1 MSISSKS
8 QNNRLY
14 FFVFILFFFSGAA
27 GLVYQ
32 VVWTRE
38 LVLIFGNT
46 MLAAST
52 VLSAFM
58 AGLAVGSFSAGK
70 YVDRRPHKLIRVYA
84 LLAAGSGVY
93 ALLFPLLLAA
103 AAPLY
108 TGLYQALKGNMP
120 AVNIF
125 RFVICF
131 VLIVVPTF
139 LMGATL
145 PVLLKRF
152 VKETGLIGRQVGFF
166 YGLNTVGA
174 VAGSLVCGFLLLRV
188 LGMRLTT
195 LAAAAV
201 NLLIAIAAWLVGK
214 EKAGRREPST
224 AAAANKEEE
233 EKSTAVYSRITVR
246 SVLIGIGISGFCAL
260 AYEVSWTRM
269 LNLFFHNTVY
279 SFTTMLAAF
288 LVGIALGSLIY
299 AKFLSRIANRV
310 LLFILVEIGI
320 GILAYATPFIFNL
333 LYEPLFSRPAEIL
346 AGLKAVV
353 IMIGPTLLMGIALP
367 LAVQI
372 CQQGARRE
380 GSSVGTVYAV
390 NTIGSILGAFAS
402 GFLLVPALGI
412 HKSVIAVVSLN
423 IIAGVLV
430 LISIARI
437 RLRPV
442 YGFVFA
448 CILVILFVIAP
459 ADLFRNLY
467 KEKQAAADLVFY
479 KEGRIANVVVYDFKT
494 SGYKDLYLNGSEEAS
509 DRLWHVQLF
518 KMLSVLPVAVH
529 PQPDDA
535 LMIAFGAGISAGAGI
550 DLVDYFECAELNPDI
565 FEAAGLFTE
574 ENRDVIHN
582 PKLNMILND
591 GRNHLLLTPRKYS
604 LIISAATNP
613 LTFDSW
619 TLYTKDFYELC
630 KRKLKPGGVFC
641 QWMPI
646 PLAGDSVKVI
656 LKTFKTVFPHAS
668 FWSIYGCSQ
677 CLMLGTPERL
687 QFDYRELSNKL
698 PAVLAKAGLTGYGVD
713 SVDKF
718 LSFFLLGEDELD
730 EYLKGFHKINTDDLP
745 GAQFHSGHNRQGIET
760 SLGLLKYQGTIIPY
774 LTGLGE
780 ENSRV
785 QATLNHY
792 RTISRM
798 LNIGFLKGSGLEFK
812 KAFAFASEADPFLA
826 RDKNIACM
834 LQYDSA
840 RKDYFLKRVKR
851 FPDDANA
858 HNTLGFI
865 YWQEGDYKQAISEL
879 EQAVKLKLDFA
890 NALTNLAQAYLDAAQ
905 YDLAVEKLLKVR
917 EINPALNVVNMTLN
931 EFRLIHNLRKVK
943 YQPGNPDL
951 YMNLGRTFLDRQA
964 IGKSIQ
970 AYKAALELRKDD
982 PQILHSL
989 AFIYESIDLLD
1000 KSLEYYEQL
1009 VKVAPGDKEADR
1021 QLRDQVTG
1029 KIKKLRA
1036 LQSAPG
1042 AWQEWVAAKLKI
1054 PSASAQG
1061 QHPAGCKRALELWS
1075 TYDFT
1080 GKISWKDLEAAALE
1094 FKKVIAKD
1102 KEHLH
1107 AYADAAV
1114 IYEYMGDYREA
1125 ADMWRK
1131 GLDVASDN
1139 RLAVNNLRRMELLLQ
1154 LDNRP
1159 ASQRRT
1165 EIYNE
1170 LGVLS
1175 WRNGLVEDAIVYFKK
1190 ALGNESNFAMAY
1202 ANLGLNYIDAGM
1214 YPEAVGALEKALAL
1228 APKIDYAQQMKERL
1242 AWLKDTLGN
1251 IKNSK

>member
-1 MSISSKS
+1 MSTPSGK

-32 VVWTRE
+32 IVWTRE

-52 VLSAFM
+52 VLSAYM
-58 AGLAVGSFSAGK
+58 AGLAAGSFAAGK
-70 YVDRRPHKLIRVYA
+70 YVDKRPRKLIRVYA
-84 LLAAGSGVY
+84 LLEAGVGIY
-93 ALLFPLLLAA
+93 ALLFPLLLTVV
-103 AAPLY
+103 APLY
-108 TGLYQALKGNMP
+108 TGIYQALKGNMA
-120 AVNIF
+120 AVNLS

-131 VLIVVPTF
+131 ALIVIPTF

-152 VKETGLIGRQVGFF
+152 VEETGLIGRQVGLF
-166 YGLNTVGA
+166 YGLNTIGA

-195 LAAAAV
+195 LTAAAV

-214 EKAGRREPST
+214 EKKGSRELSP
-224 AAAANKEEE
+224 AAAAKKEEK
-233 EKSTAVYSRITVR
+233 EKPAAGYSRMTVR
-246 SVLIGIGISGFCAL
+246 LVLIGIGISGFCAL
-260 AYEVSWTRM
+260 AYEVLWTRM

-320 GILAYATPFIFNL
+320 GLLAYATPFIFNL
-333 LYEPLFSRPAEIL
+333 LYEPLFSRPAEAL
-346 AGLKAVV
+346 TGLKAAV

-372 CQQGARRE
+372 CQRGPQRE

-390 NTIGSILGAFAS
+390 NTVGSILGAFAA

-412 HKSVIAVVSLN
+412 HKSVIAAVSLN
-423 IIAGVLV
+423 IIAGLLL
-430 LISIARI
+430 LISIARTK
-437 RLRPV
+437 LRAV
-442 YGFVFA
+442 YVFVA
-448 CILVILFVIAP
+448 AGILAILFIIAP

-467 KEKQAAADLVFY
+467 REKQAAADLVFY

-494 SGYKDLYLNGSEEAS
+494 SGYKDLYLNGIEEAS

-518 KMLSVLPVAVH
+518 KLLSVLPVAVQPH
-529 PQPDDA
+529 PDDA
-535 LMIAFGAGISAGAGI
+535 LMIAFGAGISAGACI

-565 FEAAGLFTE
+565 FEEAGLFTK

-582 PKLNMILND
+582 PKLNMIIND

-604 LIISAATNP
+604 LIISDATNP

-630 KRKLKPGGVFC
+630 KNKLKPGGVFC
-641 QWMPI
+641 QWIPI
-646 PLAGDSVKVI
+646 PLSGDAVKVI
-656 LKTFKTVFPHAS
+656 LKSFKSVFPHAS

-677 CLMLGTPERL
+677 CLMLATPERL
-687 QFDYRELSNKL
+687 EIDYRELSSRL
-698 PAVLAKAGLTGYGVD
+698 PALLAKSGLTDYGVD

-730 EYLKGFHKINTDDLP
+730 EYLKGFQKINTDDLP

-760 SLGLLKYQGTIIPY
+760 GLELLKYQGAITPY
-774 LTGLGE
+774 LTGMGE
-780 ENSRV
+780 EKGRIQVS
-785 QATLNHY
+785 LNNY

-798 LNIGFLKGSGLEFK
+798 LNIGFLKNSGLEFK
-812 KAFAFASEADPFLA
+812 KAYAFASEADPALV

-840 RKDYFLKRVKR
+840 RKDYFLKRLR
-851 FPDDANA
+851 QFPDDANA

-865 YWQEGDYKQAISEL
+865 YWQEGDYRQAIAEL
-879 EQAVKLKLDFA
+879 ELAVKLKPDFA
-890 NALTNLAQAYLDAAQ
+890 NALVNLAQAYLDAAQ
-905 YDLAVEKLLKVR
+905 YDAAVEKLLKVR

-931 EFRLIHNLRKVK
+931 EFRLIHNLRKLR

-951 YMNLGRTFLDRQA
+951 YMNLGRGFLDRQA

-970 AYKAALELRKDD
+970 AYKAALELRNNN

-1000 KSLEYYEQL
+1000 KSLEYYERL
-1009 VKVAPGDKEADR
+1009 EKATSGDKEADK
-1021 QLRDQVTG
+1021 QLKAQVAE
-1029 KIKKLRA
+1029 KIVKLRA
-1036 LQSAPG
+1036 VQSDPG
-1042 AWQEWVAAKLKI
+1042 ARQEWTAAKLNI

-1061 QHPAGCKRALELWS
+1061 QHPAECRRALELWS

-1080 GKISWKDLEAAALE
+1080 GKISWKNLEAAALE
-1094 FKKVIAKD
+1094 FKKVIARD
-1102 KEHLH
+1102 KKHMH
-1107 AYADAAV
+1107 AYADAAA
-1114 IYEYMGDYREA
+1114 IYEYMGNYREA
-1125 ADMWRK
+1125 ADIWRK
-1131 GLDVASDN
+1131 GLEVASDN
-1139 RLAVNNLRRMELLLQ
+1139 RLAVNNLRRMELLLE

-1159 ASQRRT
+1159 ASQRRA
-1165 EIYNE
+1165 ELYNE

-1175 WRNGLVEDAIVYFKK
+1175 WRNGLVEDAIVYFEK
-1190 ALGNESNFAMAY
+1190 ALENEPDYAMTY
-1202 ANLGLNYIDAGM
+1202 ANLGLNYTDAGM

-1228 APKIDYAQQMKERL
+1228 APNIEYAQQMKERL
-1242 AWLKDTLGN
+1242 AWLKNTIAETG
-1251 IKNSK
+1251 KSK